1 MSFAERQVNG
11 EAVEVE
17 VRVARLGSRALA
29 LLLDIGVQ
37 ALLIA
42 TLTVLTLVVVV
53 SMPGDL
59 VDDAFI
65 QTAIVAL
72 TIAVFIVYPTAME
85 TLTNGRSIG

>member
-1 MSFAERQVNG
+1 MSFGERQVNG

-42 TLTVLTLVVVV
+42 TLTVLT
-53 SMPGDL
+53 
-59 VDDAFI
+59 
-65 QTAIVAL
+65 
-72 TIAVFIVYPTAME
+72 
-85 TLTNGRSIG
+85 